1 MCALTVFGLMPS
13 AFAVSLAAVTLMY
26 EQAGLPRSSSSR
38 SGPPMS
44 ARTRLVASGLIRDAM
59 TVNHVWKGCTIT
71 VTARPGDRVPTPNGL
86 DTSQLSLPLAAGRA
100 VGRCGGGS
108 S

>member
-71 VTARPGDRVPTPNGL
+71 VTARPGDGFQLRTDSTPVNSPCRWPPAGL
-86 DTSQLSLPLAAGRA
+86 
-100 VGRCGGGS
+100 
-108 S
+108 